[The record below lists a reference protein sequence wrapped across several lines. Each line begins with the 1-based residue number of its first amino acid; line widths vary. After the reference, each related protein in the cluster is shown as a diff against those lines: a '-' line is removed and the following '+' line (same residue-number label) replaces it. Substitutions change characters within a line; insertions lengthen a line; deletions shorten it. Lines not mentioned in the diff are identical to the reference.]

1 MSKILL
7 RSALALGCLFAG
19 AVFGLPESQAAREGA
34 ALDTMAADSASS
46 EVQPSSDDPETLAE
60 IGVDKSVCREQC
72 VNACKPAECAFS
84 RPNDRNGCTYGC
96 GLPPKTE
103 EK

>member
-1 MSKILL
+1 MTKILL

-19 AVFGLPESQAAREGA
+19 AVLGLPESQAAREGA
-34 ALDTMAADSASS
+34 ALDTMASDSASS
-46 EVQPSSDDPETLAE
+46 EVQQQSDAPETLAD
-60 IGVDKSVCREQC
+60 IGADKSICREHC
-72 VNACKPAECAFS
+72 VSACKPAACTFS